1 MAMDICLARHLSH
14 SDAALGFGYNPQPPG
29 AASASRISLTLNL
42 RIFCM
47 EWSITH
53 FWLILALVLGL
64 AELTSGVLLLLAL
77 AIAATLT
84 SVLAYIGMSF
94 EWQLVGMGVFSGA
107 LAPIAVRWIRPRFSP
122 KGVAY
127 GTTGTGVERGK
138 RYQTLKRDF
147 DGATGIKVNGDFYRL
162 KDDTTGAT
170 DFPEGTDVIFT
181 KFDGTTAVVQA
192 VTHKEQ

>member
-1 MAMDICLARHLSH
+1 
-14 SDAALGFGYNPQPPG
+14 
-29 AASASRISLTLNL
+29 
-42 RIFCM
+42 M

-107 LAPIAVRWIRPRFSP
+107 LVPIAVRWIRPRFSP

-127 GTTGTGVERGK
+127 GTTGTGVEQGQC
-138 RYQTLKRDF
+138 YQTLKRDF

-162 KDDTTGAT
+162 RDDTTGAT